1 MNALSDARLAM
12 TKHHS
17 STTRSA
23 RVARIVAVC
32 TLAALAGACKHGDD
46 PTRVAGWSL
55 VDASQ
60 RHPILVSQKP
70 TTLALSVSRGSSG
83 LTPRQRAD
91 VLDFAASYRGGDAGN
106 SRLVISA
113 PSGGANEV
121 AGVGAVHEI
130 RELLSENGFAEASL
144 VTESYPADGNAHAP
158 VRVSYVRYV
167 AEAPECGA
175 WPTNLARDPSNVPYA
190 NFGCATQRN
199 FAMHV
204 ANPADLL
211 GPRGMTSRAAERRD
225 EAFGKYV
232 KGDITSAK
240 KSQDERVKTEGE

>member
-1 MNALSDARLAM
+1 MKLLSHARLAM
-12 TKHHS
+12 TKHS
-17 STTRSA
+17 ATTIAAQSA
-23 RVARIVAVC
+23 RLVTICA
-32 TLAALAGACKHGDD
+32 LAALAAGCKHGED

-60 RHPILVSQKP
+60 RHPILVSQQP
-70 TTLALSVSRGSSG
+70 TTLALAVHRGSSG

-91 VLDFAASYRGGDAGN
+91 VVDFAARYRSSAAN
-106 SRLVISA
+106 TRLIISA
-113 PSGGANEV
+113 PSGGDNEV
-121 AGVGAVHEI
+121 AGVNALNEV
-130 RELLSENGFAEASL
+130 RALLGENGYEASSL
-144 VTESYPADGNAHAP
+144 VAESYPADGNPHAP

-211 GPRGMTSRAAERRD
+211 GPRGVASRSAERRD
-225 EAFGKYV
+225 EVFDRYV

-240 KSQDERVKTEGE
+240 KSEDERVKTEGN